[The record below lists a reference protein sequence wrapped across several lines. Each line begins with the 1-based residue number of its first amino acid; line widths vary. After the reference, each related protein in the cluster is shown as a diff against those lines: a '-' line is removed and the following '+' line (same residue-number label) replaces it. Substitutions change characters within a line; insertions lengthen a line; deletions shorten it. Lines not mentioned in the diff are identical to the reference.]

1 MTLCPPRPL
10 NFHRTAELVA
20 AECTY
25 SSREG
30 HQLRQHHQHRMASS
44 SSASSSTAVQRRR
57 PPVIMRLTN
66 HSRSPTGRTLRLR
79 RVRAHCCR
87 ETRASPVLR
96 LPGSDR
102 TPRVEKDTPGATGS
116 CALGSR
122 CVCGVE
128 RKIRPSFSFPSST
141 LIFYLDLTTNSQ
153 LFYLIA
159 HLR

>member
-10 NFHRTAELVA
+10 NFHTGRLNWWQRSVLIPHRGARLGGWRPVQGHVA
-20 AECTY
+20 
-25 SSREG
+25 RV
-30 HQLRQHHQHRMASS
+30 LRAC
-44 SSASSSTAVQRRR
+44 RRCADR
-57 PPVIMRLTN
+57 GWPP